1 VFYKISVLLNR
12 LKKKKREK
20 EEERKRVKEESNFCP
35 VKAENKG
42 FMPTNKQLTHQYI
55 TLNENKTKTQDYDLL
70 NK

>member
-1 VFYKISVLLNR
+1 MDYLQ
-12 LKKKKREK
+12 
-20 EEERKRVKEESNFCP
+20 ESNFCP

>member
-1 VFYKISVLLNR
+1 VKAAAEGMGQWVL
-12 LKKKKREK
+12 ESGYSY
-20 EEERKRVKEESNFCP
+20 VESNFCP